1 VTRQISILVTGAPL
15 AARCT
20 DVAAAL
26 IYAGW
31 TASIA
36 ATEAALPWIDTGQVG
51 AVAGSPL
58 RVGYRDPSSASAKD
72 PDAVVVCPA
81 TFNTVGKAA
90 LGIADTYVHSALC
103 EAIGAGTPTV
113 IVPMAKHSL
122 WNHPS
127 WASHLERLTAAGVAF
142 VDPRTG
148 APEPTPVYS
157 GASSQITTAFDP
169 QWVVAALNRRMSS

>member
-1 VTRQISILVTGAPL
+1 MTRHASILVTGAPL
-15 AARCT
+15 AARFT

-26 IYAGW
+26 IDDGW

-36 ATEAALPWIDTGQVG
+36 ATEAALPWIDADQV
-51 AVAGSPL
+51 VTVTGSPL
-58 RVGYRDPSSASAKD
+58 RVRYRDPTSPSAKD

-90 LGIADTYVHSALC
+90 LGIADTYVHSVLC

-127 WASHLERLTAAGVAF
+127 WASHLERLTAAGVTF

-148 APEPTPVYS
+148 DAEPTPVCS
-157 GASSQITTAFDP
+157 GTSLQITTSFDP
-169 QWVVAALNRRMSS
+169 QWIVAALTRRMQS

>member
-1 VTRQISILVTGAPL
+1 VTRQVSILVTGAPL

-90 LGIADTYVHSALC
+90 LGIVRGDRGRHADRDRAYGQALSV
-103 EAIGAGTPTV
+103 ESPILGVSLGTADRRRSSLRRSPNGSAGTDPGVLGRQLTD
-113 IVPMAKHSL
+113 HDSL
-122 WNHPS
+122 
-127 WASHLERLTAAGVAF
+127 
-142 VDPRTG
+142 
-148 APEPTPVYS
+148 
-157 GASSQITTAFDP
+157 
-169 QWVVAALNRRMSS
+169 